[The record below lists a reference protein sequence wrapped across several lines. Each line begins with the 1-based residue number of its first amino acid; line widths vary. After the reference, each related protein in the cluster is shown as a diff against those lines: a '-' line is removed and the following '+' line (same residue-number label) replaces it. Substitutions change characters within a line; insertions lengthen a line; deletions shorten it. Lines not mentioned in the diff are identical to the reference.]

1 MLSARVALLL
11 GLSLV
16 IGLGVFGHQVRR
28 AVQRGREF
36 DRYLTVRGLS
46 EREVKADRA
55 LWPIRFETTADD
67 LNDLRANLDS
77 QKAVVLAYLKEAS
90 ISADDII
97 HGLPEIDDRQDQRV
111 REANQALS
119 RYKATSTI
127 VVRSSNVDVVKKAIQ
142 GADSLLTQG
151 IAIQV
156 SEYGR
161 RPEFSFNGV
170 NALKPQMIAEAT
182 ANARAAAEKFA
193 ADSQSKVG
201 AIRKATQGVVEI
213 DDRDPASPE
222 LKVVRV
228 VTTVEFFLE

>member
-16 IGLGVFGHQVRR
+16 IGLGLFGHQVRR

-36 DRYLTVRGLS
+36 DRFLTVRGLS

-55 LWPIRFETTADD
+55 LWPIRFETAAED
-67 LNDLRANLDS
+67 LLELRANLEK
-77 QKAVVLAYLKEAS
+77 QKSIVISYLKNVGME
-90 ISADDII
+90 DGDVI
-97 HGLPEIDDRQDQRV
+97 HGLPEIEDRQDQKV
-111 REANQALS
+111 REPHIALS
-119 RYKATSTI
+119 RYKATPTI
-127 VVRSSNVDVVKKAIQ
+127 VVRSANVDVVKKAIQ

-170 NALKPQMIAEAT
+170 NTLKPQMIAEAT

-193 ADSQSKVG
+193 ADSKSQVG
-201 AIRKATQGVVEI
+201 SIRKATQGVVEI